1 MATTET
7 NILNRLYFVAGCM
20 FVFALAVVFK
30 LCTIQF
36 VQGDAYRALAEE
48 RTIEDFEIEPNRGNV
63 YSADGS
69 LLATSIPKYDI
80 RIDAIQPKA
89 IVFEKYIG
97 ALADSLSVFR
107 GKSTSYY
114 KNIIIKARN
123 NKNRYF
129 LLARNISYSDYIR
142 LRNFPLLNLGAIK
155 GGLIVEQTTRREHP
169 MGEIA
174 ARSIGYERFDED
186 GNATRAGIDGAF
198 GEKYLQGQK
207 GKRLKQKIGN
217 GQWKPIK
224 DYNQVEPKDGYDVYT
239 TIDVN
244 IQDIAHHS
252 LLGQLEEYEAD
263 HGCVVVMDVK
273 TGEIKA
279 ISNLGR
285 NKKGKYYE
293 RLNYAVG
300 ESHEP
305 GSTFK
310 VMTMMAALED
320 KVIDTSTII
329 DTKNGIKYFYG
340 RTISDSH
347 RGGYGK
353 ISAARALEVSS
364 NIGLATIADDH
375 YSKQPE
381 KFLKHLRAWNL
392 DKTLGV
398 SIVGEGIPDIPKPGA
413 SNWSRNALPSMAY
426 GYNLTMT
433 PLQTLA
439 FYNAIANDGELIKP
453 RFIKSV
459 KSFDK
464 DIEVFDKEVLVDEIC
479 SDNTLAKIRD
489 ILKNIV
495 IRGTGERM
503 YSKTFSMA
511 GKTGT
516 ARTDYANFEE
526 WKKDRKYI
534 SSFAGYFPADNPK
547 YSCIV
552 VIHKPSSKKG
562 IYGADVAGPVFKR
575 IAQKIYTDTPIIDEV
590 EALEFNSSIVNA
602 DFEGYYKK
610 AQNYKKLMPSVVGM
624 PAMDAIALLENLEV
638 NVKVKLNGSGTVKK
652 QSIDKHQKLQPNQT
666 IFLDAS

>member
-1 MATTET
+1 MAITEK

-30 LCTIQF
+30 LVSIQF
-36 VQGDAYRALAEE
+36 IQGDEYRALAEKSTT
-48 RTIEDFEIEPNRGNV
+48 RDFPIPANRGNV

-80 RIDAIQPKA
+80 RIDAIQAKD
-89 IVFEKYIG
+89 VTFEKYIG
-97 ALADSLSVFR
+97 ALADSLHAYK
-107 GKSTSYY
+107 GKPVSYY
-114 KNIIIKARN
+114 KNVIRKARK

-142 LRNFPLLNLGAIK
+142 MRNFPLLNLGAIK

-169 MGEIA
+169 MGGIA
-174 ARSIGYERFDED
+174 ERTIGYERQDED
-186 GNATRAGIDGAF
+186 GNFTRPGIDGAF
-198 GEKYLQGQK
+198 GVKYLQGK
-207 GKRLKQKIGN
+207 NGKRLKQKIGN
-217 GQWKPIK
+217 GQWKPIA
-224 DYNQVEPKDGYDVYT
+224 DFDQIEPQDGYDVYT

-252 LLGQLEEYEAD
+252 LLKQLEIYQAD

-285 NKKGKYYE
+285 SKNGNYYE

-310 VMTMMAALED
+310 VMALMAALED
-320 KVIDTSTII
+320 KVIDTSTVV
-329 DTKNGIKYFYG
+329 DTKKGRKSFYG
-340 RTISDSH
+340 RVITDS
-347 RGGYGK
+347 GNGYGE

-364 NIGLATIADDH
+364 NIGLATIIDEH

-381 KFLKHLRAWNL
+381 KFLNRLSSWGL
-392 DKTLGV
+392 DKPLGV
-398 SIVGEGIPDIPKPGA
+398 AIIGEGKPDIPKPGA
-413 SNWSRNALPSMAY
+413 PNWSRNALPSIAY
-426 GYNLTMT
+426 GYNLEMT

-453 RFIKSV
+453 RFLKSV

-464 DIEVFDKEVLVDEIC
+464 NIEVFKKEVLVENIC
-479 SDNTLAKIRD
+479 SNKTLNEMRD
-489 ILKNIV
+489 ILKNVV

-503 YSKTFSMA
+503 YSQTFSMA

-516 ARTDYANFEE
+516 ARTDYANTEE
-526 WKKDRKYI
+526 WNKNRKYI

-552 VIHKPSSKKG
+552 VIHKPSTKVG
-562 IYGADVAGPVFKR
+562 IYGSDVAGPVFKR
-575 IAQKIYTDTPIIDEV
+575 IAQKIYTDTPIIYEV
-590 EALEFNSSIVNA
+590 EMQNFKSSVVNK
-602 DFEGYYKK
+602 DFESYYENARK
-610 AQNYKKLMPSVVGM
+610 YKELMPSVVGM
-624 PAMDAIALLENLEV
+624 SAMDALALLENLQV
-638 NVKVKLNGSGTVKK
+638 DVRVKLNGNGVIKK
-652 QSIDKHQKLQPNQT
+652 QSVEKHQKLQTNQT
-666 IFLDAS
+666 IVLEAS